1 MHRNLRRRIFI
12 IQATDELEAD
22 NEKLDKRA
30 LKPRAELVPA
40 GSHRLRQHDAGRV
53 DRLKDVP
60 AVDPSRDL
68 LDEDGGQ
75 PLGPQLLVDAEEVDL
90 DQVLDLLVDSD
101 GGRNGADEA
110 NQLVAFGR
118 PDAAVPLAKPPYG

>member
-1 MHRNLRRRIFI
+1 M
-12 IQATDELEAD
+12 EAD
-22 NEKLDKRA
+22 NEKLGTRA

-40 GSHRLRQHDAGRV
+40 GSHRLRQHNAGRV

-90 DQVLDLLVDSD
+90 DQVLYLLVDSD